1 MSKFSAAAYI
11 DEQRREYS
19 LYVLQSRAIPAATDG
34 LKAASRR
41 TLWTARD
48 GKKYKTATLAGA
60 TMPIHPHASPDD
72 AINTIAGPYVNNI
85 PLFTG
90 DGAFGTLLEP
100 KAFGASRYTSVQ
112 ASKFTQDVVFRDIEI
127 VPMAENYDGTL
138 EEVVHFLP
146 LVPLAL
152 LNPSEGIA
160 VGFKSDI
167 LPRSLEDLILTQIS
181 HLNGTKKIKEPI
193 PKFIPLNSIAIDRE
207 EGNKSVFFYF
217 DGDYDQVD
225 ATTIRITKLPYGLVH
240 ESFINSL
247 DNNIEKGIVVDYV
260 DNSKDKID
268 ILIKFKRGHLRGKD
282 KNVVM
287 KELGL
292 IVRHGEIL
300 NVLDFDGKKIW
311 SPTPIDFI
319 RAFTD
324 WRLTWYSIRYQR
336 LHDLLKN
343 ELQRYYDIRSAI
355 KHKIGATALKVASRS
370 ELKEL
375 LASLQIVNVDY
386 IADLPV
392 YRFTEEEKE
401 KNEQRI
407 KQGETQLKE
416 YVILL
421 KNESERRKVY
431 VKELKEVL
439 SKYSKGQYE

>member
-193 PKFIPLNSIAIDRE
+193 PKFIPLNSIAIGRE